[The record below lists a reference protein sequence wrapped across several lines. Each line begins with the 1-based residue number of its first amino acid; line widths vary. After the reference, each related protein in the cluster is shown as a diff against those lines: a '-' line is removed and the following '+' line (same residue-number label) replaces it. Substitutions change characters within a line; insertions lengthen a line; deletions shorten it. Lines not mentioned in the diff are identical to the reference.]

1 MEWTSGKLQKTI
13 FKEKHVEKMEAEL
26 KELIEKAATKK
37 DVTVRGS
44 KGAGRKNRDRE
55 REQLKKEAVKALRA

>member
-1 MEWTSGKLQKTI
+1 
-13 FKEKHVEKMEAEL
+13 VEKMEAEL

-37 DVTVRGS
+37 DVTVKGS

>member
-1 MEWTSGKLQKTI
+1 
-13 FKEKHVEKMEAEL
+13 VEKMEAEL

-44 KGAGRKNRDRE
+44 KGAERKNRDRE